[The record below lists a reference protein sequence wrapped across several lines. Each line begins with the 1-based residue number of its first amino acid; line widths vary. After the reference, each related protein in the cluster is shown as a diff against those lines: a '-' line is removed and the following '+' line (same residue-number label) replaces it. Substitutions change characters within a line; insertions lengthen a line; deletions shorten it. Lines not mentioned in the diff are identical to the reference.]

1 MNEVKKVIVTR
12 DWCREKIFK
21 QSVEREFNGIEFIVS
36 GNRDEILKEVV
47 NADVAF
53 IGEFD
58 EEILS
63 AGTELKWIHALVGG
77 AGSYLFPEMVD
88 SPIPFTC
95 SKPCYGLAGAEH
107 AIGAMF
113 IFSHRIHYIIGR
125 EPLAQGVGAEPIPRK
140 GNDGRDA
147 ALIPNDLKG
156 KTVGI
161 IGMGNIGRALAVQA
175 SSLGMKVLGTAR
187 RTMENHKGLDK
198 MYPPG
203 KINELLANSDFVVIA
218 VPLTEMTQGMVD
230 DSILKHMKNTAY
242 LIDCT
247 GRPHVY
253 NYNAIEQAIGEKRIA
268 GVCFQPIPPTPE
280 VDMPAADSAFW
291 NRYNVFV
298 TPCRG
303 NSLEQEQLCL
313 DLFFDNLKAF
323 QAGESLNGLVDKE
336 AGY

>member
-12 DWCREKIFK
+12 DWCRDKIFK

-36 GNRDEILKEVV
+36 GNRSEILNEVV
-47 NADVAF
+47 DADVAF

-63 AGTELKWIHALVGG
+63 AGNELKWIHALIGG
-77 AGSYLFPEMVD
+77 AGSYLFPKMVA

-95 SKPCYGLAGAEH
+95 SKPCYGIAGAEH
-107 AIGAMF
+107 AISAMLM
-113 IFSHRIHYIIGR
+113 FSHRMHYIIGS
-125 EPLAQGVGAEPIPRK
+125 EPLAQGMGAEPIPRK

-147 ALIPNDLKG
+147 SLIPNDLKG

-161 IGMGNIGRALAVQA
+161 IGMGNIGRALAELA
-175 SSLGMKVLGTAR
+175 SSMGMKVLGTAR
-187 RTMENHKGLDK
+187 RAIENHKGVDK
-198 MYPPG
+198 MYLLEN
-203 KINELLANSDFVVIA
+203 IDHLLANSDFIVIA
-218 VPLTEMTQGMVD
+218 VPLTEKTQGMVD
-230 DSILKHMKNTAY
+230 DSMLKHMKNTAY

-247 GRPHVY
+247 GRPNVY
-253 NYNAIEQAIGEKRIA
+253 NYHAIERAIEEERIA
-268 GVCFQPIPPTPE
+268 GVCFQPVPPTPE
-280 VDMPAADSAFW
+280 VAMPSVDSTFW
-291 NRYNVFV
+291 KKYNVVV

-303 NSLEQEQLCL
+303 NSLEQEQQCL

-323 QAGESLNGLVDKE
+323 QAGDSLNGLVDKE

>member
-1 MNEVKKVIVTR
+1 MNNVKKVIVTR
-12 DWCREKIFK
+12 DWCRDKIFK

-36 GNRDEILKEVV
+36 GNREEILKEVID
-47 NADVAF
+47 ADVAF

-58 EEILS
+58 EEIFN
-63 AGTELKWIHALVGG
+63 AGIELKWIHALAGG
-77 AGSYLFPEMVD
+77 AGSYLFPKLID

-107 AIGAMF
+107 AIAAML
-113 IFSHRIHYIIGR
+113 IFSHRVHYVIGR
-125 EPLAQGVGAEPIPRK
+125 EALAQGMGAEPIPRR

-147 ALIPNDLKG
+147 TLIPNDLKS

-161 IGMGNIGRALAVQA
+161 IGMGNIGRTLAQQA
-175 SSLGMKVLGTAR
+175 SSLGMKVLGTSR
-187 RTMENHKGLDK
+187 RIIDNQKGVDK
-198 MYPPG
+198 MYPREN
-203 KINELLANSDFVVIA
+203 IADMLANSDFVVIA
-218 VPLTEMTQGMVD
+218 VPLTEKTQGMVD
-230 DSILKHMKNTAY
+230 DSMLKHMKNTAY

-253 NYNAIEQAIGEKRIA
+253 NYHAIERAIEEERIA
-268 GVCFQPIPPTPE
+268 GVCFQPVPPTPE
-280 VDMPAADSAFW
+280 VDMPPVDSAFW
-291 NRYNVFV
+291 KRYNVVV

-303 NSLEQEQLCL
+303 NSLEQEQQCL

-323 QAGESLNGLVDKE
+323 QTGDSLNGIVDKE